1 MDEPPELHCP
11 NTTLIKVM
19 ISVQVLTAVAL
30 LIISLAPDALTAHL
44 PFHPRK
50 YPKKVASCPA
60 INRAE
65 NTRVD
70 IELCTPL
77 LLLILWH

>member
-1 MDEPPELHCP
+1 M
-11 NTTLIKVM
+11 T
-19 ISVQVLTAVAL
+19 SVQVLIVAAL
-30 LIISLAPDALTAHL
+30 LIISLAPDVLTAHL
-44 PFHPRK
+44 PFNPRE

-77 LLLILWH
+77 SLLILWH